1 MEITLTQIG
10 KRFRFEWIFKDID
23 YQFSKNQRY
32 AILGSNG
39 SGKSTLMKI
48 ISGQLTPT
56 KGEIS
61 FFSNGTNKAIDIDSV
76 YRFVSFA
83 APYIELIEEFTLTE
97 ILDFHQKFKQFNADL
112 NTEKI
117 IQLLG
122 FEKSRHKEV
131 RFFSSGMKQRLKLA
145 LAICT
150 ETPLLLLDEPT
161 TNLDS
166 QGAAWYRELL
176 LKYGINRTVI
186 IATNVEED
194 YIFFYDKQLNIINYK

>member
-186 IATNVEED
+186 IATNVEVD

>member
-112 NTEKI
+112 TTEKI

-166 QGAAWYRELL
+166 QGATWYRELL

-194 YIFFYDKQLNIINYK
+194 YIFFCDKQLNIINYK